1 MKRIIWIFAVL
12 ALVLFPSTAHADV
25 APPYYPPG
33 SNLQPGAEST
43 QVQMVSEV
51 VLVDVRDNG
60 KLGSAL
66 VTADFVMR
74 NLGTETEKMAARFPI
89 SANDGRGGYPEI
101 QDLVIS
107 IAGQVVQYRRVSYPD
122 ARYGDEMVPWAE
134 FDITFPP
141 GMDLPI
147 QVRYKLDG
155 TGYAPYTAFYYI
167 LETGA
172 GWRDTIESAD
182 VILRLPYEAS
192 PQNVVLDTHVG
203 WAQTTPGGEFA
214 GNEVRWH
221 YNDLEPGLE
230 AEVQNMEF
238 ALVAPY
244 AWNDILKVRAAAEK
258 NPTDNEVWGQLGKAY
273 KSIFFMNKF
282 YREDP
287 GGQELY
293 RLSIEAY
300 EECLELDPG
309 DAQWHAGFADLLAQ
323 RAYWDSWAGSTTTDT
338 YRAFEEINTAL
349 QLAPSDPVVK
359 QIAESIYFMFPDGV
373 AQTQNGYDLL
383 WLTQTP
389 TAHPAT
395 PTEITPSE
403 TALPP
408 AAEASSTAVPVQ
420 PQSTPVPQPA
430 PQTSSPS
437 LPCGTAAVAPLAV
450 LAMANRKRKA

>member
-1 MKRIIWIFAVL
+1 MKKIAWILVML
-12 ALVLFPSTAHADV
+12 ALVLFPSSVRADV

-33 SNLQPGAEST
+33 SNLQPGSEST

-122 ARYGDEMVPWAE
+122 ARYGDELVPWAE

-141 GMDLPI
+141 GVDLPI

-172 GWRDTIESAD
+172 GWRDPIGSAD
-182 VILRLPYEAS
+182 VILRLPYETS

-203 WAQTTPGGEFA
+203 WAQTTSDGQFS

-221 YNDLEPGLE
+221 YDDLEPGPE
-230 AEVQNMEF
+230 GAVQNMEF
-238 ALVAPY
+238 ALVSPY
-244 AWNDILKVRAAAEK
+244 AWNDILKAKAAAKK

-300 EECLELDPG
+300 EKCLALDPG

-323 RAYWDSWAGSTTTDT
+323 RAYWDSWAGGATSDT

-373 AQTQNGYDLL
+373 AQTQNGYDFL

-395 PTEITPSE
+395 PTEIAPSV

-408 AAEASSTAVPVQ
+408 AAQASSTAVPLQ

-430 PQTSSPS
+430 SQTSSPS
-437 LPCGTAAVAPLAV
+437 LPCGAAAIAPLAV
-450 LAMANRKRKA
+450 LAMANRKRKV